1 MPKFTPD
8 TALKDSG
15 TSSACGSYEA
25 LLFSDSGGL
34 TQFGAFLEILPPGS
48 ASSIKHWHQT
58 EDEMVFVVTGEVQVI
73 EGAETYVLRAGEAAT
88 FKAGVAKGHYLT
100 NVSDQEARYL
110 VIGTRSMGDTV
121 TYPDRDRILTFTR
134 DPGATEVKTR
144 HYTTLDGQ
152 PAQSPYED

>member
-1 MPKFTPD
+1 
-8 TALKDSG
+8 
-15 TSSACGSYEA
+15 
-25 LLFSDSGGL
+25 
-34 TQFGAFLEILPPGS
+34 
-48 ASSIKHWHQT
+48 
-58 EDEMVFVVTGEVQVI
+58 MVFVVTGEVQVI
-73 EGAETYVLRAGEAAT
+73 EGDETYVLRAGEAVT

-121 TYPDRDRILTFTR
+121 TYPDHDRILTFTR

-152 PAQSPYED
+152 PAHTPYED